1 MCGHYTERITAI
13 GFGALLL
20 LSGSA
25 LAQTSTSYVLEENS
39 FNSGGNPVD
48 GFTASSASFQL
59 SLDAIG
65 DINAHGLSST
75 SFLLDSGFVGA
86 YPPPLEV
93 INLIFTGVN
102 DFEWD
107 PFPGIGTYNVYRGV
121 IGGFDPGYGACSQTG
136 LTTNSASDGDPIT
149 SPGFFYLVTT
159 ENRLAA
165 EGTKGSNDLGERT
178 GTFCM
183 P

>member
-1 MCGHYTERITAI
+1 MRRRVPVWVTAFLFVCGA
-13 GFGALLL
+13 
-20 LSGSA
+20 A
-25 LAQTSTSYVLEENS
+25 LAQTSTSFDLEEHS
-39 FNSGGNPVD
+39 FNSGGNPAN
-48 GFTASSASFQL
+48 GATPSSTSFQL
-59 SLDAIG
+59 SIDAIG
-65 DINAHGLSST
+65 TISAHGLSST
-75 SFLLDSGFVGA
+75 SFMLDAGLVGA

-93 INLIFTGVN
+93 TNLIFTTVS

-107 PFPGIGTYNVYRGV
+107 PFPGIGTYNVYRGA
-121 IGGFDPGYGACSQTG
+121 IGGFDPSYGACAQPG
-136 LTTNSASDGDPIT
+136 VTTNSASDGSPII

-159 ENRLAA
+159 ENKLAD